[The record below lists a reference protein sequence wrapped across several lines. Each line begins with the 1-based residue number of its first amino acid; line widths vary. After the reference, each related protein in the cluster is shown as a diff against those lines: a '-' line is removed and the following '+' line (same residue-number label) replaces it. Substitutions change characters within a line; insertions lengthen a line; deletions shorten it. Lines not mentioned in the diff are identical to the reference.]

1 MALVRENYRLDN
13 TTMEGRLVVVRS
25 PWMEEED
32 SLWVSSGE
40 VGGKEPGR
48 SGAAEVFF
56 LFSFSSSFWD
66 CWMEGVR
73 VCVCVCCSAVQHTVI
88 NLKEYKEEW
97 KGSG

>member
-1 MALVRENYRLDN
+1 M
-13 TTMEGRLVVVRS
+13 RS

-32 SLWVSSGE
+32 SLLVSSGE

-56 LFSFSSSFWD
+56 FSPSSFLDGW
-66 CWMEGVR
+66 GVR
-73 VCVCVCCSAVQHTVI
+73 VCCSAVQHTVI

-97 KGSG
+97 RGSG